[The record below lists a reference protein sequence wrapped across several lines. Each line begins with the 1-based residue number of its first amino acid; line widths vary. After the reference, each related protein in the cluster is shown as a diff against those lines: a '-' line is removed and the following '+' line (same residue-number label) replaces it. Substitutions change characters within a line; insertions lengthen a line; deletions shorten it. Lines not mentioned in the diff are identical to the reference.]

1 MRRLCLTLLASAFLA
16 AVSCRGDGGAIIA
29 RQSVN
34 GLDLTVFASPVP
46 LRAGPVDVSVLVQQG
61 DKAILDA
68 AVEVAWKAGSTSSPE
83 WLPPCCK
90 MDFHAEKIPAL
101 RAHSN
106 NRFLYSAIVP
116 MKSAGPSELV
126 IRVSQG
132 EREAALSCDIEVR
145 RSTPPVLA
153 FWPWLVLPPVAI
165 AGFALHQN
173 LTRSRPRGG
182 SMKSGD
188 PSP

>member
-1 MRRLCLTLLASAFLA
+1 MRKLCLTLLASTFLGA
-16 AVSCRGDGGAIIA
+16 ISGRGDGGAIIA

-34 GLDLTVFASPVP
+34 GLDVTVFASPVP

-61 DKAILDA
+61 DKPILDA
-68 AVEVAWKAGSTSSPE
+68 AVDVAWRAGSTSSPD
-83 WLPPCCK
+83 WLPPCCT
-90 MDFHAEKIPAL
+90 MDSHAEKIPAL

-116 MKSAGPSELV
+116 MKSAGRSELV
-126 IRVSQG
+126 ITVSQS
-132 EREAALSCDIEVR
+132 EREVVLSCDIDVR
-145 RSTPPVLA
+145 PPTPPVVA

-173 LTRSRPRGG
+173 LTRSRQRDG
-182 SMKSGD
+182 SMKSRD
-188 PSP
+188 PLQ